1 MKTLSEQTILREYV
15 KQVLCEDEGYGGMV
29 GASFDMSPY
38 GAHFASGN
46 AIYTTFIKPFVDVKD
61 VAMGKTKELS
71 QKAQTL
77 GKVAFETVGST
88 LLPFLYS
95 QHEEIFKKEKEEI
108 DKIKAQYGE
117 VYNAT
122 WDAFKDNDVAL
133 TAFFCFPGAVLTG
146 LMAKK
151 APDVAINMLS
161 TISGGTIDS
170 FLDKV
175 KKSYHLGSPSGGK
188 SKSSAGGGGGGGSG
202 GMGGNYDMGFGGGST
217 GGGSVGEALVRE
229 LAGDKKKPKLSDI
242 VTNQKVVKKALS
254 SPEAQR
260 MQQEARDI
268 VKGTLQA
275 VFEQA
280 QAVITANSLEDLQK
294 KLGKPLK
301 GLDKLKGMQPQERAA
316 AEKQLLTTLKKSMK
330 EMYSKNLEMQVK
342 QATDAGIPENS
353 GYVKLYVSAIQKIK
367 SL

>member
-1 MKTLSEQTILREYV
+1 
-15 KQVLCEDEGYGGMV
+15 
-29 GASFDMSPY
+29 
-38 GAHFASGN
+38 
-46 AIYTTFIKPFVDVKD
+46 
-61 VAMGKTKELS
+61 
-71 QKAQTL
+71 
-77 GKVAFETVGST
+77 
-88 LLPFLYS
+88 
-95 QHEEIFKKEKEEI
+95 
-108 DKIKAQYGE
+108 
-117 VYNAT
+117 
-122 WDAFKDNDVAL
+122 
-133 TAFFCFPGAVLTG
+133 
-146 LMAKK
+146 
-151 APDVAINMLS
+151 
-161 TISGGTIDS
+161 
-170 FLDKV
+170 
-175 KKSYHLGSPSGGK
+175 
-188 SKSSAGGGGGGGSG
+188 
-202 GMGGNYDMGFGGGST
+202 
-217 GGGSVGEALVRE
+217 
-229 LAGDKKKPKLSDI
+229 
-242 VTNQKVVKKALS
+242 
-254 SPEAQR
+254 